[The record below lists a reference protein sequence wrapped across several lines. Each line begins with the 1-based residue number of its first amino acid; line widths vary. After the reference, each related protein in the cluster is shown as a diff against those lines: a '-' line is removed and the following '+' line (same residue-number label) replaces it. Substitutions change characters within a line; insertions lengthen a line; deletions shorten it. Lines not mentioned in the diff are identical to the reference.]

1 MVGGYAGTVGVLIAV
16 AQASDAKPAA
26 PGGTGQAAGRD
37 VGVAT
42 GDGPGTV
49 VSSVQK
55 MIDPLVTWVYGNWF
69 NVLGA
74 IILLFLA
81 WMLSRWVRR
90 AVLRGLERAKFDRTL
105 AKFFANALRWI
116 VLAVA
121 VLACLGTFGINV
133 TSFAAVLGA
142 IGLAIG
148 LGFQGSLS
156 NLAAGV
162 LLLVFRPFKI
172 GDSVVVGGQT
182 GVVDGIDLFT
192 TNLDTPDGRRI
203 IMPNSA
209 IFGSTIE
216 NTTHHPI
223 RRTMLQVTVSG
234 ASDISEVRTV
244 FQGLVERVTREVP
257 GAVREPAPSAVM
269 TDMMGG
275 FVWQLSVWGQGSS
288 LVSIRERL
296 IELTRDAIVEM
307 KAGVPRQVMEVIV
320 VEETKSRRDEETK

>member
-1 MVGGYAGTVGVLIAV
+1 MIGGFAGLVGLFAAT
-16 AQASDAKPAA
+16 AQAADAKQTA
-26 PGGTGQAAGRD
+26 PGGGA
-37 VGVAT
+37 

-244 FQGLVERVTREVP
+244 FQGLVERVSREVP
-257 GAVREPAPSAVM
+257 GAVTDPAPAAAL
-269 TDMMGG
+269 TDMAGG

-288 LVSIRERL
+288 LAAIRERL
-296 IELTRDAIVEM
+296 IERTRDAIVEM
-307 KAGVPRQVMEVIV
+307 KAGVPRQVMEVV
-320 VEETKSRRDEETK
+320 VVREEGKGM

>member
-1 MVGGYAGTVGVLIAV
+1 MGVGRMEMIEAMSAGVVG
-16 AQASDAKPAA
+16 QS
-26 PGGTGQAAGRD
+26 
-37 VGVAT
+37 
-42 GDGPGTV
+42 GDGKDAASGVGPETV

-55 MIDPLVTWVYGNWF
+55 MVDPLVSWVYGNWF
-69 NVLGA
+69 NVVGA
-74 IILLFLA
+74 ILLLFLA
-81 WMLSRWVRR
+81 WVMSRWVRR

-105 AKFFANALRWI
+105 AKFFANTLRWI

-121 VLACLGTFGINV
+121 VLACLGTFGFNV

-142 IGLAIG
+142 VGLAIG

-182 GVVDGIDLFT
+182 GIVDGIDLFT

-234 ASDISEVRTV
+234 AADISEVRAT

-257 GAVREPAPSAVM
+257 GAKHEPAPIAVM
-269 TDMMGG
+269 TDMAGG
-275 FVWQLSVWGQGSS
+275 LVWQLSVWGEGAA
-288 LVSIRERL
+288 LGVIRERL

-307 KAGVPRQVMEVIV
+307 KAGVPRACMDV
-320 VEETKSRRDEETK
+320 VVVREDMKGR

>member
-1 MVGGYAGTVGVLIAV
+1 MIVMGQTGTSG
-16 AQASDAKPAA
+16 
-26 PGGTGQAAGRD
+26 
-37 VGVAT
+37 AT
-42 GDGPGTV
+42 GGPGAGEGEPASM
-49 VSSVQK
+49 VSTFEK
-55 MIDPLVTWVYGNWF
+55 LFDPLVSWAYHNWY

-74 IILLFLA
+74 AVLLFLA
-81 WMLSRWVRR
+81 WVLSRWVRR
-90 AVLRGLERAKFDRTL
+90 AVLRGLERARFDRTL
-105 AKFFANALRWI
+105 AKFFANTLRWM

-121 VLACLGTFGINV
+121 VLACLGTFGVNV

-142 IGLAIG
+142 VGLAIG

-192 TNLDTPDGRRI
+192 TNLDTPDGRRV

-216 NTTHHPI
+216 NTTHHPV
-223 RRTMLQVTVSG
+223 RRTMVQVTVSG
-234 ASDISEVRTV
+234 AADIGEVRAM
-244 FQGLVERVTREVP
+244 FQGLVERVTREAP
-257 GAVREPAPSAVM
+257 GAKREPAPTAVM
-269 TDMMGG
+269 TDMAGG
-275 FVWQLSVWGQGSS
+275 LVWQLSVWGEGAA
-288 LVSIRERL
+288 LGAIRERL

-307 KAGVPRQVMEVIV
+307 KAGVPRQVMEVV
-320 VEETKSRRDEETK
+320 MVEETKRRRDEESK

>member
-1 MVGGYAGTVGVLIAV
+1 MVGGFHGGALMFTTI
-16 AQASDAKPAA
+16 AQAGDAKPAA
-26 PGGTGQAAGRD
+26 AESP
-37 VGVAT
+37 AT
-42 GDGPGTV
+42 GAAESGPETV

-55 MIDPLVTWVYGNWF
+55 MVDPLVTWVYGNWF

-74 IILLFLA
+74 IVLLFLA
-81 WMLSRWVRR
+81 WMMSRWVRR

-105 AKFFANALRWI
+105 AKFFANTLRWL

-121 VLACLGTFGINV
+121 VLACLGTFGFNV

-182 GVVDGIDLFT
+182 GIVDGLDLFT

-234 ASDISEVRTV
+234 AADISEVRST

-257 GAVREPAPSAVM
+257 GAKREPAPAAVM
-269 TDMMGG
+269 TDMAGG
-275 FVWQLSVWGQGSS
+275 LVWQLSVWGEGAA
-288 LVSIRERL
+288 LGVIRERL
-296 IELTRDAIVEM
+296 IELTRDAIAEM
-307 KAGVPRQVMEVIV
+307 KAGVPRAGMDVFMK
-320 VEETKSRRDEETK
+320 EEMQRRRDE